1 MDLLAFVL
9 DPANFLLFGHLGS
22 LEVSR
27 DYGWFTSKAV
37 LASDDRQFE
46 IIGLVHF

>member
-9 DPANFLLFGHLGS
+9 DPAYFLLFGHLGS
-22 LEVSR
+22 LEISR
-27 DYGWFTSKAV
+27 EYGWFASNAV
-37 LASDDRQFE
+37 LPSDDRQFE